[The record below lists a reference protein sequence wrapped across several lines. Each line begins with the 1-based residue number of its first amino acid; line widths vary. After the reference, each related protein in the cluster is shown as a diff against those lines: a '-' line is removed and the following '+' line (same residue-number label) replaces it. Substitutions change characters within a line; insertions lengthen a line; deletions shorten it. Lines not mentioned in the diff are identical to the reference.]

1 MWTADLKGD
10 SGKSH
15 TISPTQIS
23 KILLITHLKRQLEN
37 VWGVAVDQKC
47 WLKTSKITFAVW
59 KCNQAEDLCYQA
71 GRDFAVFTMLKRVTL
86 NTFPVWHTGML
97 LQYHFL
103 GVLQWNGWW
112 KQGWGTI
119 WMFIDLCMLKVKVCS
134 AIQSILRHEEFILA
148 RKKHLFMNSDEWAE
162 QRCLSKAF
170 KAIYIFLFLKM
181 GCYFMWEIFFVQMQ
195 SSYNL
200 LCRLPDGGRQLFS

>member
-47 WLKTSKITFAVW
+47 WLKTSKITFAVR

-103 GVLQWNGWW
+103 GVLQLNGWW

-148 RKKHLFMNSDEWAE
+148 RKKTCSWTVMNELN
-162 QRCLSKAF
+162 R
-170 KAIYIFLFLKM
+170 AIYIFLFLKM

>member
-23 KILLITHLKRQLEN
+23 KILLITHLKRQLGN

-59 KCNQAEDLCYQA
+59 KCDQAENLCYQA
-71 GRDFAVFTMLKRVTL
+71 GRDFTVFTMLKTVKL
-86 NTFPVWHTGML
+86 NIFPVWHTGML
-97 LQYHFL
+97 LRYHCL

-119 WMFIDLCMLKVKVCS
+119 WMFIDVCMLKVKVWS

-148 RKKHLFMNSDEWAE
+148 RMSWTEVFKQSFQSYLYLLIFKNGLLFYVRN
-162 QRCLSKAF
+162 
-170 KAIYIFLFLKM
+170 FLCANAVVL
-181 GCYFMWEIFFVQMQ
+181 
-195 SSYNL
+195 
-200 LCRLPDGGRQLFS
+200 

>member
-134 AIQSILRHEEFILA
+134 AIQSILRHEEFILD
-148 RKKHLFMNSDEWAE
+148 RKKTCSWTVMNELN
-162 QRCLSKAF
+162 R
-170 KAIYIFLFLKM
+170 
-181 GCYFMWEIFFVQMQ
+181 GV
-195 SSYNL
+195 
-200 LCRLPDGGRQLFS
+200 

>member
-47 WLKTSKITFAVW
+47 WLKTSKITFAVR

-103 GVLQWNGWW
+103 GVLQLNGWW

-134 AIQSILRHEEFILA
+134 AIQSILRHEAFILA
-148 RKKHLFMNSDEWAE
+148 RKKTCSWTVMNELN
-162 QRCLSKAF
+162 R
-170 KAIYIFLFLKM
+170 AIYIFLFLKM